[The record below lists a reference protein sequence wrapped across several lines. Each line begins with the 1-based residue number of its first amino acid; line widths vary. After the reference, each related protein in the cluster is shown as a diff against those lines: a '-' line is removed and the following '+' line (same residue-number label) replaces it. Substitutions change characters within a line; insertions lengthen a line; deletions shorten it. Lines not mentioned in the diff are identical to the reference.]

1 MLVIIHCCY
10 VYKQRAGGDSVRQK
24 AINSPGLEEA
34 ETSFE
39 NQQELSCIPMVS
51 ADDGKG
57 ESYILQNLATGN
69 EEKERSSDLH
79 GPRPHN
85 N

>member
-1 MLVIIHCCY
+1 MLVIILCC
-10 VYKQRAGGDSVRQK
+10 KRQAGRDSVRQK
-24 AINSPGLEEA
+24 AISSPGLEEA

-39 NQQELSCIPMVS
+39 NQQELGCIPMVS
-51 ADDGKG
+51 ADVGKG
-57 ESYILQNLATGN
+57 ESYILQNVATEN
-69 EEKERSSDLH
+69 EEKDGSSDLH

>member
-1 MLVIIHCCY
+1 MLVIILCCY
-10 VYKQRAGGDSVRQK
+10 VYKQRAERDSVRQK

-39 NQQELSCIPMVS
+39 LGCIPMVS

-57 ESYILQNLATGN
+57 ESYILQNLASGN
-69 EEKERSSDLH
+69 EEKEDSPDLH
-79 GPRPHN
+79 GARPHN